1 MVNIKKQKMK
11 AYILL
16 ESLIALGLL
25 VTITSLILQQINR
38 DQKRIA
44 DNLQRQEV
52 MNLAIMAVQTKQDS
66 LSLNGVSV
74 KVVRDETT
82 IAVYH
87 DQEEVISLVKE

>member
-1 MVNIKKQKMK
+1 MK